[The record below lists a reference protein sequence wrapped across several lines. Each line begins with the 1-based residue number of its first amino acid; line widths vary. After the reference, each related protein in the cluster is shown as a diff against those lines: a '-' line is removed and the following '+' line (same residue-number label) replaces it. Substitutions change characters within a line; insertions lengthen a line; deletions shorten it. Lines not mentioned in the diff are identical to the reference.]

1 MIFLGGPKT
10 CESDGSG
17 SVSATLVQAR
27 NTDPG
32 SRSGPGPV
40 DQYCGPVMIY
50 CGSGSDFGNASV
62 PVPDPVSIPDPDY
75 IKQFFKTY
83 FYKNLAFYC

>member
-1 MIFLGGPKT
+1 
-10 CESDGSG
+10 
-17 SVSATLVQAR
+17 
-27 NTDPG
+27 
-32 SRSGPGPV
+32 
-40 DQYCGPVMIY
+40 MIY